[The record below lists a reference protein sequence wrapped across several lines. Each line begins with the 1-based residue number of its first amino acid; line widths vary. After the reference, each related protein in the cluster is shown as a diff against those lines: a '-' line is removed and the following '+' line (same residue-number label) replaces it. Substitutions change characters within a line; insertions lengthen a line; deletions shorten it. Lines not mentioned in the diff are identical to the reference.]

1 MMDKYKI
8 SADEFAKVSF
18 ERMATRPNTAT
29 SRGESGMS
37 QEALKKRFDAPSR
50 LLRDKFNALIALIAG
65 EGDKESLLDYLQT
78 GIDEGKSL
86 REVLADITAE
96 NGAFASYLSVGDTTL
111 AKKLAQLEATL
122 WKPRGTYDESM
133 NYKSFDVV
141 EHDGSSYIVLKD
153 VVGVTPS
160 GGDYYMLLA
169 SKGGTPVRGTDY
181 WTPEDVAAMKSDI
194 DNQFGDV
201 EATLDSIIAI
211 QESLILP
218 DGDEVSY

>member
-1 MMDKYKI
+1 MIDKYKI

-37 QEALKKRFDAPSR
+37 PEALKKRFDAPSR

-78 GIDEGKSL
+78 GIDGGKTL

-111 AKKLAQLEATL
+111 AKKLAQLDEKLKLIAEAQGEEL
-122 WKPRGTYDESM
+122 EKLLESKLEEADEHFNKKLSTADELVAELHALRD
-133 NYKSFDVV
+133 YL
-141 EHDGSSYIVLKD
+141 EGAVL
-153 VVGVTPS
+153 
-160 GGDYYMLLA
+160 GGE
-169 SKGGTPVRGTDY
+169 
-181 WTPEDVAAMKSDI
+181 W
-194 DNQFGDV
+194 
-201 EATLDSIIAI
+201 
-211 QESLILP
+211 
-218 DGDEVSY
+218 